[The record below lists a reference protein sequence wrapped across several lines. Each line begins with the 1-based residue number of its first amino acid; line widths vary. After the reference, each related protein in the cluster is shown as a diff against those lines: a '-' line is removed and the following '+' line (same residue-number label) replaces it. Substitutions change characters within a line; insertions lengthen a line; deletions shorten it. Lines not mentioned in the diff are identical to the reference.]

1 MTWQTE
7 SEFESREGVVRAVYS
22 TESNAVYYI
31 TDVSNEANDWDGDG
45 FIVSYWPNRN
55 KTIETVTLVESCD
68 TREEA
73 NDVLREKTDESVV

>member
-7 SEFESREGVVRAVYS
+7 SDFEKREDIVRAVYS
-22 TESNAVYYI
+22 TETNAVYYI
-31 TDVSNEANDWDGDG
+31 TDTSSDANEWQGDG

-55 KTIETVTLVESCD
+55 KDMETVSLVESCD

-73 NDVLREKTDESVV
+73 NNVLREKTDESVV